1 MGIFNFKR
9 ILGSPLLFVLLLAG
23 TSAVAFLWYEAEAA
37 QRAPAITGYDWTMH
51 QNALLISY
59 PPDDCG
65 CGASVSELVEAGLKH
80 DLDVLV
86 IASSPSTEMDDVK
99 RSFPEVRVI
108 ITTNVSL
115 ETIRRFSP
123 RNKIAAVRIHQGRVI
138 RQTQGS
144 FLPESFFSL
153 GGART

>member
-37 QRAPAITGYDWTMH
+37 QRAPAIAGYDWGMH
-51 QNALLISY
+51 QNVLLISY

-65 CGASVSELVEAGLKH
+65 CGASVSEMVEAGLKN

-86 IASSPSTEMDDVK
+86 IASSPSMELSEVK
-99 RSFPEVRVI
+99 RVFPSPRV
-108 ITTNVSL
+108 TFATNVN
-115 ETIRRFSP
+115 TQIVRRFSP
-123 RNKIAAVRIHQGRVI
+123 RDKIASIRIQNGRI
-138 RQTQGS
+138 TRQVAGA
-144 FLPESFFSL
+144 FLPDSFF
-153 GGART
+153 R